1 LTRPSA
7 GRHSGVSDNLT
18 LAVPPDA
25 AFMATARLF
34 AAAVARHYGVEEELI
49 PDLKLAISEACAG
62 EILTGTGESD
72 VRISA
77 TPEGQRIRFEVT
89 QPPESRSPSA
99 VSEVTPSP
107 AETAG
112 LGLEVIKALFADA
125 EVVNGPDGGR
135 LLRFGAP
142 IPSGAGSA

>member
-1 LTRPSA
+1 MA
-7 GRHSGVSDNLT
+7 DNLT

-34 AAAVARHYGVEEELI
+34 AAAVARHYGVNEELI

-62 EILTGTGESD
+62 EILTGSGESD

-77 TPEGQRIRFEVT
+77 TADGERIRFEVT
-89 QPPESRSPSA
+89 QPSDTQPLRGVFET
-99 VSEVTPSP
+99 TPSP

-112 LGLEVIKALFADA
+112 LGLEVIRALFEDA
-125 EVVNGPDGGR
+125 EVVDGPDGER

-142 IPSGAGSA
+142 IDSG

>member
-1 LTRPSA
+1 MA
-7 GRHSGVSDNLT
+7 DNLT

-34 AAAVARHYGVEEELI
+34 AAAVARHYGIDEELI

-62 EILTGTGESD
+62 EILTGSGESD

-77 TPEGQRIRFEVT
+77 TAEDQRIRFEVT
-89 QPPESRSPSA
+89 QPPETQAPTA
-99 VSEVTPSP
+99 VTDNTPSP

-112 LGLEVIKALFADA
+112 LGLEVIRALFEDA
-125 EVVNGPDGGR
+125 EVVDGPDGQR

-142 IPSGAGSA
+142 IPSGAGSG

>member
-1 LTRPSA
+1 VA
-7 GRHSGVSDNLT
+7 DNLT

-34 AAAVARHYGVEEELI
+34 AASVARHYGVDEELI
-49 PDLKLAISEACAG
+49 PDLKLAISEACAS
-62 EILTGTGESD
+62 EILTGGGESD

-77 TPEGQRIRFEVT
+77 TAEDRRIRFEVT
-89 QPPESRSPSA
+89 QPPETQPPSA
-99 VSEVTPSP
+99 VADKTPSP

-112 LGLEVIKALFADA
+112 LGLEVIKALFEDAD
-125 EVVNGPDGGR
+125 VVDGPNGER

-142 IPSGAGSA
+142 IPSGARSG

>member
-1 LTRPSA
+1 VA
-7 GRHSGVSDNLT
+7 DELT

-34 AAAVARHYGVEEELI
+34 AAAVARHYGVEEDLI

-62 EILTGTGESD
+62 EILIGTGDSD

-77 TPEGQRIRFEVT
+77 TAEGQRIRFEVT
-89 QPPESRSPSA
+89 QPGETSSFTA
-99 VSEVTPSP
+99 ATGDTPSP

-112 LGLEVIKALFADA
+112 LGLEVIRALFEDA
-125 EVVNGPDGGR
+125 EVVDGPDGKR

-142 IPSGAGSA
+142 TRTGSG